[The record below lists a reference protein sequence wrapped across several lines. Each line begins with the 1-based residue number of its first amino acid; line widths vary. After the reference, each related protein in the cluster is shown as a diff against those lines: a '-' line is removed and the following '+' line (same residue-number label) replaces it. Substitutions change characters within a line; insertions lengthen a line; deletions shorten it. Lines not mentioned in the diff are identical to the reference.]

1 MIRIKIIME
10 NKTKEKD
17 VDSVAKIVIVDVKN
31 RVLMLT
37 RSSYH
42 KKYAGELDLP
52 GGHLKESESVLKGLK
67 REVREETGLNIKNP
81 TFYKTIKNKHYYYV
95 KYDSQPIKLSKE
107 HTDYKFYSKKS
118 LNPDNKFEKIAIEV
132 LEMIKND

>member
-1 MIRIKIIME
+1 ME
-10 NKTKEKD
+10 NKTKDKD
-17 VDSVAKIVIVDVKN
+17 IDSVAKIVIVDIKN

-52 GGHLKESESVLKGLK
+52 GGHLKKDESVTKGLE

-81 TFYKTIKNKHYYYV
+81 IFYKTIKNKHYYYI

-107 HTDYKFYSKKS
+107 HTDYKFYGKKS
-118 LNPDNKFEKIAIEV
+118 LNPDNKFEKIAIDI